1 LSRSR
6 YEWRLTVVNSII
18 KLMSP
23 LGRRYALSFLGE
35 KNIEQRQEALLK
47 RKLASMSQTS
57 MGRELG
63 VDGERLK
70 SLPLTS
76 YGFYSKYYEYPNEGD
91 FMYPLT
97 HYVVAHT
104 SGTMGRPKKYLIPQT
119 AIDDNMKKTGFAIII
134 ISSHDGERFTFEF
147 GDVVYANLSGGS
159 HITSH
164 SVSVGTKFASRLVSQ
179 CPDPDLSF
187 RAKVDYFVNNYR
199 DIDYAQMTV
208 PTLLDDVYPQIGEPF
223 HLKGFITQDSS
234 AGPLKEEIRKVTG
247 KYPRVIY
254 GSTESL
260 ASALPSVEHPGCFF
274 FDWRICYNEFIPEAK
289 KVSTDEA
296 RIEEP
301 PETVSMMDVEP
312 GKNYQIV
319 VTPFK
324 TDLVRYVLPDILENV
339 DDGDD
344 VLCCDSPVFRYH
356 ARADRLVV
364 LHNFTRIA
372 ENEMIQILDEA
383 KVPYVN
389 FVARRETEGAKDHM
403 ALYLELSEQISEE
416 TIYHRVHE
424 TLMEYDKD
432 WRDLTNFLNYKPLR
446 LRLLPRGAFK
456 SYLER
461 KGGLPKVDR
470 IGMREELIKLLV
482 E

>member
-1 LSRSR
+1 M
-6 YEWRLTVVNSII
+6 VNPII
-18 KLMSP
+18 KLLSP
-23 LGRRYALSFLGE
+23 LGRRYALGFLDE
-35 KNIEQRQEALLK
+35 KNIEARQEALLK
-47 RKLASMSQTS
+47 KKLAHVSRTS
-57 MGRELG
+57 IGRELG
-63 VDGERLK
+63 VDRRPLG

-76 YGFYSKYYEYPNEGD
+76 YGFYSRYYEYPSEGD
-91 FMYPLT
+91 FIYPLT
-97 HYVVAHT
+97 DYVVVHT
-104 SGTMGRPKKYLIPQT
+104 SGTMGRPKKYLIPRT

-164 SVSVGTKFASRLVSQ
+164 SVSIGTKFASMFVSQ

-199 DIDYAQMTV
+199 EIDYAQMTV
-208 PTLLDDVYPQIGEPF
+208 PTLLDDVYPRIGEPF

-247 KYPRVIY
+247 NYPRVIY

-260 ASALPSVEHPGCFF
+260 ASALPSIEHPGCFF
-274 FDWRICYNEFIPEAK
+274 FDWRICYNEFIPEAE
-289 KVSTDEA
+289 KVSTDEP
-296 RIEEP
+296 RIDDP
-301 PETVSMMDVEP
+301 PETVSMMEVEP
-312 GKNYQIV
+312 GERYQIV

-344 VLCCDSPVFRYH
+344 VLGSGSPVFRYH
-356 ARADRLVV
+356 SRADRLVV

-372 ENEMIQILDEA
+372 EDEVIQILDEA
-383 KVPYVN
+383 KIPYVN
-389 FVARRETEGAKDHM
+389 FVARRETEGAKDYLV
-403 ALYLELSEQISEE
+403 LYLELKERVPEE
-416 TIYHRVHE
+416 KIYSRVHE
-424 TLMEYDKD
+424 TLMEYDRD
-432 WRDLTNFLNYKPLR
+432 WRDLTSFLGYKPLR
-446 LRLLPRGAFK
+446 LRLLPQGAFK
-456 SYLER
+456 RYLER

-470 IGMREELIKLLV
+470 VGMRDELLRLLV